1 MHLQVGQRQLHLL
14 GSEMLAETFF
24 LQAVQHIVPRALHH
38 LVGFAEFPLKHVQG
52 VSQIIHIQIGLQPTL
67 HVLAAAVAVEAL
79 VLAVFIWAHGNLDGL
94 AGTGEERYRVEAYLC
109 LFGKE
114 HLTDGIAG
122 LELLLERAVGSNV
135 EHQRICIFL
144 KHVLIKALH
153 GGEAELLG
161 IVALEA
167 SADGDGVGLE
177 PVFRN
182 GVWIGIR

>member
-1 MHLQVGQRQLHLL
+1 M
-14 GSEMLAETFF
+14 
-24 LQAVQHIVPRALHH
+24 
-38 LVGFAEFPLKHVQG
+38 
-52 VSQIIHIQIGLQPTL
+52 
-67 HVLAAAVAVEAL
+67 
-79 VLAVFIWAHGNLDGL
+79 
-94 AGTGEERYRVEAYLC
+94 
-109 LFGKE
+109 FGKE